1 VWARRRAAF
10 EELQTGLPV
19 CDAWLEIAG
28 GQMWSLLTTN
38 QQGIATR
45 TELRPTMVDGDYVVG
60 FTWTRERAAR
70 VTKNFHNGIWAAFA
84 IEHPETT
91 YSAAFVPSN
100 IMGLN
105 TSQNA
110 STGVNLLPFLA
121 NYSNGESMSQT
132 SSRCEPTARSE
143 GSCRRICFDSFDSQ
157 HSPLRISGPLPFIL
171 QGFAD

>member
-1 VWARRRAAF
+1 MAF

-70 VTKNFHNGIWAAFA
+70 VTKKFHNGIWAAFA
-84 IEHPETT
+84 IEDPETT

-100 IMGLN
+100 IDC
-105 TSQNA
+105 A
-110 STGVNLLPFLA
+110 RLPNKTINVMQQILA
-121 NYSNGESMSQT
+121 AIM
-132 SSRCEPTARSE
+132 PV
-143 GSCRRICFDSFDSQ
+143 SFV
-157 HSPLRISGPLPFIL
+157 
-171 QGFAD
+171 

>member
-70 VTKNFHNGIWAAFA
+70 VTKKFHNGIW
-84 IEHPETT
+84 
-91 YSAAFVPSN
+91 VPS
-100 IMGLN
+100 
-105 TSQNA
+105 
-110 STGVNLLPFLA
+110 
-121 NYSNGESMSQT
+121 
-132 SSRCEPTARSE
+132 R
-143 GSCRRICFDSFDSQ
+143 
-157 HSPLRISGPLPFIL
+157 LRIQKLRIRRLLCLPTSW
-171 QGFAD
+171 G